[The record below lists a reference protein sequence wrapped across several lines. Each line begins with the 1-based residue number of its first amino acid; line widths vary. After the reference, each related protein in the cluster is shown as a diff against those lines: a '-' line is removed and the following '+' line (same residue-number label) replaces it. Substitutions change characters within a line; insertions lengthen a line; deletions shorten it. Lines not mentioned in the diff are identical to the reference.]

1 MVTGGLV
8 FNSVY
13 YSFSRPNNKH
23 SFNIFF
29 NIFFNKYSRLFVCI
43 FIPKIYLNHVF
54 Q

>member
-1 MVTGGLV
+1 MVTEGLV

-13 YSFSRPNNKH
+13 YSFSRSYNKH
-23 SFNIFF
+23 SRHSF